1 MTCERNAWR
10 RWSISDVCGPG
21 GAKSAASQVCHR
33 DGSTSREH
41 PLDHIQRCVQCTV
54 LFRIVYC
61 MCTYSV
67 PALPGAHIDRIILTV
82 PQFNDDICSKN
93 SVAQLLGFYADGG
106 RRQDINV
113 DLVHVHCAQH

>member
-1 MTCERNAWR
+1 
-10 RWSISDVCGPG
+10 
-21 GAKSAASQVCHR
+21 
-33 DGSTSREH
+33 
-41 PLDHIQRCVQCTV
+41 
-54 LFRIVYC
+54 

-93 SVAQLLGFYADGG
+93 SVAQLLGVYADGG

-113 DLVHVHCAQH
+113 DLDHVHCAQH

>member
-1 MTCERNAWR
+1 MHGDDGVSRTYV
-10 RWSISDVCGPG
+10 DQ
-21 GAKSAASQVCHR
+21 GAQKVPHLKCVTVMEALLENIARSYS
-33 DGSTSREH
+33 
-41 PLDHIQRCVQCTV
+41 VQCA
-54 LFRIVYC
+54 LYSIVSYC
-61 MCTYSV
+61 ILYVYIYSV

-93 SVAQLLGFYADGG
+93 SVAQLLGVYADGG